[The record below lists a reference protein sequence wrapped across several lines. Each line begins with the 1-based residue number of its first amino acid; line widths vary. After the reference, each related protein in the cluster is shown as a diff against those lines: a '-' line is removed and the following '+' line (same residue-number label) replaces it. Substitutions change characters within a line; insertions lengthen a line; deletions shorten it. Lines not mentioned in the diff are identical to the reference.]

1 MKRLMVMAM
10 IAVGAG
16 TLAGC
21 VEYPGDVVVVRHSG
35 YYYSDPGYYRGGYY
49 YRDRGYYPAPRYV
62 YRERAYY
69 APRYH
74 GGHHHR
80 RHHHHW

>member
-1 MKRLMVMAM
+1 MKRLLVMAM

-21 VEYPGDVVVVRHSG
+21 VDAPGRVVVVRHSG

-62 YRERAYY
+62 YRERVYH
-69 APRYH
+69 APRHYS
-74 GGHHHR
+74 GYHHR
-80 RHHHHW
+80 RHHHY

>member
-16 TLAGC
+16 TLTGC
-21 VEYPGDVVVVRHSG
+21 VDAPGDVVVIRHSG

-49 YRDRGYYPAPRYV
+49 YRDRGYYPAPRYY
-62 YRERAYY
+62 YRERREWIPAHYDSY
-69 APRYH
+69 GRWH
-74 GGHHHR
+74 RGHWR
-80 RHHHHW
+80 